1 MKYLIWVDGD
11 QVLDK
16 PLEYNLCK
24 AWVDN
29 YRMTQK
35 KCNVS
40 NFEEIYII
48 GDKYRLEVT
57 DD

>member
-1 MKYLIWVDGD
+1 MKYLIWVEGD

-16 PLEYNLCK
+16 PLEYDLCK

-29 YRMTQK
+29 YKLTK
-35 KCNVS
+35 EKCNVS

-48 GDKYRLEVT
+48 GDKYRLEAS
-57 DD
+57 DE